1 MKIVKGLSKKNI
13 DQLIVFTNSDN
24 EVQKNTSDLKR
35 FANRE
40 LWQKWREKGRKIY
53 AMVDENDDLMGITW
67 FGAEGEG
74 FTFAIRMY
82 GNARGK
88 GLSENFLRETMDDF
102 MKEPEYINAQNKDI
116 WLEISK
122 DNLPAIKIYEKL
134 GFVKI
139 RDGVTMDRVIYCKT
153 F

>member
-1 MKIVKGLSKKNI
+1 MKTVKGLSEKNI
-13 DQLIVFTNSDN
+13 DQLIAFTNSDN
-24 EVQKNTSDLKR
+24 DVQKNTSDLKR

-40 LWQKWREKGRKIY
+40 LWKKWKEKGRKIY

-67 FGAEGEG
+67 FGPESDG
-74 FTFAIRMY
+74 FTFAIRIY

-88 GLSENFLRETMDDF
+88 GLSENFLRKTMEDF
-102 MKEPEYINAQNKDI
+102 MKEPEYINAQNKSW
-116 WLEISK
+116 WLETSK

-134 GFVKI
+134 GFVKTS
-139 RDGVTMDRVIYCKT
+139 DGVTPDKAIYCKS